1 MSEREQI
8 KSDKMAKLNWA
19 ISTLEIIS
27 TENFEKKTLLQVKIT
42 EFRRD
47 ICKCKTVEEVDK
59 MAYDVIRIMND
70 FITYRY

>member
-1 MSEREQI
+1 MSKEEQI
-8 KSDKMAKLNWA
+8 KSDKKARLNWA

-42 EFRRD
+42 EFRKD
-47 ICKCKTVEEVDK
+47 ICKCETEEELDK